1 LELTIG
7 AEAKLIRAL
16 DGFRKKPHVSNYD
29 AEGSVSDRE
38 AKEIQKIAARLR
50 DDVRAWL
57 TKNDSHLL

>member
-16 DGFRKKPHVSNYD
+16 DGFRKKRHVSNYD

-57 TKNDSHLL
+57 TKNHSHLL